1 MKKIKSLS
9 IVLTLLLFLVV
20 SGTGVFAQ
28 STVKGM
34 STNGS
39 TGLITSPTA
48 RIGWENAT
56 LGIDVGYKFTGASHI
71 PMLSLS
77 AFGKAEL
84 GLAVD
89 IQPGG
94 ANAGGSNNFLITGKY
109 QFYGGGSNPALA
121 LAGNVQIT
129 PNLIAEQILLVL
141 NTKGT
146 FFTWPASTS
155 MAIGTTFPNF
165 FNNFPIDFSMGFEL
179 TVWPSALKDFVH
191 LIVDF
196 ANYSYSVNPVGSMSV
211 GRGVF
216 NAGIRIGLLNGP
228 KFKLNIDAIGTNLLD
243 ANRGFMVGVCFGMA
257 VM

>member
-1 MKKIKSLS
+1 MKNIGRVTRVVVF
-9 IVLTLLLFLVV
+9 ILLLTTFNIAL
-20 SGTGVFAQ
+20 FAQ
-28 STVKGM
+28 SVVKGM

-39 TGLITSPTA
+39 TGLIVSPTA

-56 LGIDVGYKFTGASHI
+56 LGIDMGYKFTGASHI
-71 PMLSLS
+71 PMISVS

-89 IQPGG
+89 IQPA
-94 ANAGGSNNFLITGKY
+94 ANAQGATNFLITGKY
-109 QFYGGGSNPALA
+109 QFYGGGGDPALA
-121 LAGNVQIT
+121 LAGNVQVT
-129 PNLIAEQILLVL
+129 PNAVAEQVLLVL
-141 NTKGT
+141 NTKGS
-146 FFTWPASTS
+146 FFDWPASTS

-191 LIVDF
+191 LIIDF
-196 ANYSYSVNPVGSMSV
+196 ANYSYSINPIGSMAV
-211 GRGVF
+211 GRGIF
-216 NAGIRIGLLNGP
+216 NAGIRIGLLKGP

-243 ANRGFMVGVCFGMA
+243 ANRGFMIGACFGMA